1 MWATKASEKT
11 TRSVELTNKGEEGS
25 WPTVTLCHWTVNPQW
40 LLLPGTGTVV
50 HLIGLGF
57 PVKSELLLIN
67 QSNEKSNFE
76 NLAVQ
81 KNSGINF

>member
-1 MWATKASEKT
+1 M
-11 TRSVELTNKGEEGS
+11 
-25 WPTVTLCHWTVNPQW
+25 
-40 LLLPGTGTVV
+40 V

-67 QSNEKSNFE
+67 QSNEKSDFE

-81 KNSGINF
+81 KILGLSSE